1 MVKPAAGKLVLIAES
16 RRDAAWVER
25 SGRAPVLVVHSNDDL
40 SAAMG
45 PVAPTPDSDVR
56 VAGKLPRD
64 TYVAR
69 AFALS
74 VGVHLVLAAG
84 IFWMLPGAPTAPPL
98 ATIEMVFAKV
108 ESDVVVEAQGKPVPE
123 QVTETQVAEARP
135 PVPEPLP
142 VSEPPLREP
151 EPPLPVAEAPPVPE
165 PPPSPPEPDPIPEI
179 VKAPEPPPPPPPE
192 VKVEKPAEPKVEPRP
207 RPPRPKPVKLT
218 EPRPVPVVVT
228 PPAEIVREDAAP
240 SKVDT
245 GQSTTTPEVA
255 AAPIVNDDKMPQ
267 EAAAP
272 VVNTAPAISALKFRN
287 NTKPTYPSRARDM
300 NIEGT
305 VLLEVWI
312 DVEGNPTNVIVIQ
325 SSGSPLL
332 DEAARR
338 GAWRWTFW
346 PYTVNGRAEPRSA
359 HVPVPFKLN
368 N

>member
-1 MVKPAAGKLVLIAES
+1 MVKPAPGKLVLISDS

-25 SGRAPVLVVHSNDDL
+25 SGHAPALVVHSNDDL
-40 SAAMG
+40 PAATG
-45 PVAPTPDSDVR
+45 PVVPPLDSDVR
-56 VAGKLPRD
+56 LAGKLARD
-64 TYVAR
+64 TYVTR
-69 AFALS
+69 AVALS
-74 VGVHLVLAAG
+74 VGVHLALAAA
-84 IFWMLPGAPTAPPL
+84 IFWLMPGAPSAPPL
-98 ATIEMVFAKV
+98 ATVEMVFAKV

-123 QVTETQVAEARP
+123 QVAETQVTEAP
-135 PVPEPLP
+135 PPA
-142 VSEPPLREP
+142 P
-151 EPPLPVAEAPPVPE
+151 EPPLPEPPPPEPEPPPSVAEAPPEAE
-165 PPPSPPEPDPIPEI
+165 PPPPPEPDPIPEI
-179 VKAPEPPPPPPPE
+179 VMAPEPPPPPPPE
-192 VKVEKPAEPKVEPRP
+192 VKVEKPPEPKVEPRP
-207 RPPRPKPVKLT
+207 RPPQPKPIKLT
-218 EPRPVPVVVT
+218 EPRPVPVIAA
-228 PPAEIVREDAAP
+228 PPAEIAREDAAP

-245 GQSTTTPEVA
+245 GQSAKTPEIA
-255 AAPIVNDDKMPQ
+255 AAPMVNDDKLPQ

-332 DEAARR
+332 DEAAKR